1 MASIEDRM
9 NALAKRHLNL
19 DHDLDL
25 DAGLT
30 DSEVSSADAVMF
42 IKRCGE
48 EFDVVMPPETV
59 AGFKNLRDVASYID
73 SHTG

>member
-1 MASIEDRM
+1 MATIEDRV
-9 NALAKRHLNL
+9 NALAKRHLKL

-25 DAGLT
+25 DAGLA
-30 DSEVSSADAVMF
+30 DSEVSSADAVAF

-48 EFDVVMPPETV
+48 EFDVAMSPETV
-59 AGFKNLRDVASYID
+59 AGFKNIRDVVSYID